1 MSELINENTVI
12 PYLATRGLISG
23 SAEVEVLTGGVS
35 NVVLAIKTSD
45 KDLVMKQALPQLKV
59 NCLEAVLILFCSKF
73 D

>member
-35 NVVLAIKTSD
+35 NVVQIGRAH
-45 KDLVMKQALPQLKV
+45 V
-59 NCLEAVLILFCSKF
+59 
-73 D
+73 